1 MGFIRA
7 VRWLSRP
14 NPREIPQL
22 PGALNSTTP
31 GTSFS
36 HSCPAPSTPPS
47 PAPLFPTAARRVSSR
62 VPSRLSRARSHVRLA
77 CVPCFTELGNE
88 LLADKL
94 WQMLEASYPQAIGDV
109 NPHNEEIT
117 KLFGDQGGF

>member
-1 MGFIRA
+1 
-7 VRWLSRP
+7 
-14 NPREIPQL
+14 
-22 PGALNSTTP
+22 
-31 GTSFS
+31 
-36 HSCPAPSTPPS
+36 
-47 PAPLFPTAARRVSSR
+47 
-62 VPSRLSRARSHVRLA
+62 
-77 CVPCFTELGNE
+77 VPCFTELGNE